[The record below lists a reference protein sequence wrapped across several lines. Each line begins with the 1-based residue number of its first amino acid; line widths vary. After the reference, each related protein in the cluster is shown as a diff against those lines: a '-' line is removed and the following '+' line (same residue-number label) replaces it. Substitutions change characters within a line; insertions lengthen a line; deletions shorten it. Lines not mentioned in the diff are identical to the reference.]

1 MVQEIWKGVQQPMR
15 VYFYDIMKDETV
27 IKLKKIKSKDFPG
40 LKYDRLNSPGIVKDF
55 MDIVYDAKNL
65 VEERLWLICLNARL
79 VPNAIFEVSHG
90 TMNNTCCSPASI
102 FQRVLLTGASDFII
116 VHNHPG
122 GNVYP
127 SQTDNDAFYDIRK
140 LSKIMN
146 LDFLDSIIIGN
157 DENVYSY
164 RNEHDGWND

>member
-1 MVQEIWKGVQQPMR
+1 MR
-15 VYFYDIMKDETV
+15 VYFYDIMKDETI

-55 MDIVYDAKNL
+55 MDIAYDAKNL

-90 TMNNTCCSPASI
+90 SMTDANCSPVSI
-102 FQRVLLTGASDFII
+102 FQRVLLTGASSFII
-116 VHNHPG
+116 VHNHPS

-127 SQTDNDAFYDIRK
+127 SQTDDDTFNIIRK
-140 LSKIMN
+140 LSKLMN
-146 LDFLDSIIIGN
+146 LNCLDSIIVG
-157 DENVYSY
+157 DGKPYSY
-164 RNEHDGWND
+164 KYDCDDWND

>member
-1 MVQEIWKGVQQPMR
+1 MR

-65 VEERLWLICLNARL
+65 VEECLWLICLNARL

-140 LSKIMN
+140 LSKTMN
-146 LDFLDSIIIGN
+146 LGFLDSIIIGN